1 MGTIRL
7 NKKVKFRPLN
17 GIILLDKA
25 KGLSSNRVLQ
35 NIRFLYQA
43 EKAGHT
49 GALDPLATG
58 LLPICFGEATKFS
71 QYLLNADKTYQV
83 TAKLGERT
91 DTSDA
96 EGEIVQTRV
105 VNVTGEQVTE
115 QALKFKGCS
124 AQQPSIYSA
133 LKYEGKPLY
142 YYARKGIDVP
152 RPVRQIEVYALSVDK
167 VDLPFVTMTIA
178 CSKGT
183 YIRTIVDDLGENLGC
198 GAHVTELRRTHISG
212 FDSEHM
218 LTAAQLEALSA
229 EQRDNALL
237 SVDAGIQHIPVL
249 ILDDLQA
256 DKLRKGQKFTMP
268 EQNNGLYRAYTQT
281 DNVFLG
287 VVQIVESAKI
297 VRTKRLLN
305 TADALA
311 AQKV

>member
-1 MGTIRL
+1 M

-96 EGEIVQTRV
+96 EGEIVQTRS
-105 VNVTGEQVTE
+105 VNVTPEQITE

-124 AQQPSIYSA
+124 EQQPSIYSA
-133 LKYEGKPLY
+133 LKYEGRPLY
-142 YYARKGIDVP
+142 YYARKGIEVP
-152 RPVRQIEVYALSVDK
+152 RPVRQIEVYALTVDEI
-167 VDLPFVTMTIA
+167 DLPYVTMTIA

-218 LTAAQLEALSA
+218 LTAAELEQLSA
-229 EQRDNALL
+229 DQRDNALL
-237 SVDAGIQHIPVL
+237 AVDAGIKHIPVL
-249 ILDDLQA
+249 VLNEQQA
-256 DKLRKGQKFTMP
+256 DKLRKGQKFAMP
-268 EQNNGLYRAYTQT
+268 EQSAALYRAYTQA
-281 DNVFLG
+281 DNTFLG
-287 VVQIVESAKI
+287 VVEVLDHTKI

-305 TADALA
+305 TASALA
-311 AQKV
+311 EQKASRT

>member
-1 MGTIRL
+1 MRTIRL

-96 EGEIVQTRV
+96 EGEIVQTRAIE
-105 VNVTGEQVTE
+105 VTAEQITE
-115 QALKFKGCS
+115 QALKFKGRS
-124 AQQPSIYSA
+124 DQQPSIYSA

-152 RPVRQIEVYALSVDK
+152 RPVRQIEVYSLTVDQI
-167 VDLPFVTMTIA
+167 DLPYVTMTIA

-212 FDSEHM
+212 FNSEHM
-218 LTAAQLEALSA
+218 LTQTELEQLSA

-237 SVDAGIQHIPVL
+237 AVDAGITHIPVL
-249 ILDDLQA
+249 SLDEQQT
-256 DKLRKGQKFTMP
+256 DKLRKGQRFAMP
-268 EQNNGLYRAYTQT
+268 KQQAGLYRAYIQDT
-281 DNVFLG
+281 FLG
-287 VVQIVESAKI
+287 VVEVLKDNQI

-305 TADALA
+305 TANALA
-311 AQKV
+311 EQKS